1 MPAANQIDILGLGA
15 VAVDDVICVEG
26 YPPPDT
32 KAQVIGR
39 QRRFG
44 GLTGIALVTAARL
57 GARCA
62 YAGTLGR
69 DELSCFALE
78 SLKREK
84 IDVSRVKR
92 TASARPIHSN
102 IVVDQRLG
110 TRNIF
115 FDLDD
120 VVGASIH
127 VPAALIRSCR
137 VLFIDHVGVP
147 GMIRAARLARR
158 AGIPVVADFE
168 VEHDPQF
175 RQLLTLANHL
185 ILSQGFARRITGK
198 NSAESA
204 IRALA
209 GPSHDVVVVTC
220 GQEGGWYLARG
231 WKSPKHWDA
240 FKVNAVDTTGCGDVF
255 HGAYAFGLARNLPL
269 EERLELASAAAAL
282 KASREAGPAGIPSL
296 QMVRR
301 FLRP

>member
-1 MPAANQIDILGLGA
+1 MSVMAAANQIDILGLGA
-15 VAVDDVICVEG
+15 VAVDDGICVEG

-32 KAQVIGR
+32 KTQVIGR
-39 QRRFG
+39 ERRFG

-69 DELSCFALE
+69 DELSWFALE

-115 FDLDD
+115 FDLDH
-120 VVGASIH
+120 VLGASVH
-127 VPAALIRSCR
+127 VPAALIRSSR

-147 GMIRAARLARR
+147 GMIRAARLARH
-158 AGIPVVADFE
+158 AGIPVVADFAI
-168 VEHDPQF
+168 EHDPQF
-175 RQLLTLANHL
+175 RQLFRLANHL

-198 NSAESA
+198 RSPQRAVL
-204 IRALA
+204 ALA
-209 GPSHDVVVVTC
+209 SSGH
-220 GQEGGWYLARG
+220 
-231 WKSPKHWDA
+231 
-240 FKVNAVDTTGCGDVF
+240 
-255 HGAYAFGLARNLPL
+255 
-269 EERLELASAAAAL
+269 
-282 KASREAGPAGIPSL
+282 
-296 QMVRR
+296 
-301 FLRP
+301 